1 MLIFADIG
9 NFLDRLRISMDKHPI
24 SGTIQFSDFQRVDLR
39 AGTIVKAEKFPEA
52 RKPAYKLWV
61 DLGPLGVKT
70 SSAQISVHYSPDILI
85 GRQVLCVVNFE
96 PRQIANFLSEVLITG
111 FPDEKNNVVLCGIDK
126 SVPNGARLF

>member
-9 NFLDRLRISMDKHPI
+9 NFLDRLRISMDKQPI

-39 AGTIVKAEKFPEA
+39 AGTIVRVEKFPEA

-70 SSAQISVHYSPDILI
+70 SSAQITVHYNPDILI

-111 FPDEKNNVVLCGIDK
+111 FK